1 MKADSEKRACLL
13 LRFQDRARA
22 ETHLNGQGFA
32 VTDRLDEGTGFLLA
46 EEELLLGV
54 GKGLADRCRQ
64 MGVPLFLLA
73 EREDRFGR
81 QDEAARRDAL
91 TAAAFVL
98 SFLGGSSPS
107 SALFPPPAPAPFSSD
122 CRGRFVPALAGR
134 SSLAAPCSRSPGP
147 PPAFCRPLVAALKV
161 WARPG
166 GGRCWEARVRTK
178 PTASRFP
185 DRSPARSTA
194 RGQGSP
200 PSPTGLPTQDNLEYA
215 KARSARDYRM
225 APQKV
230 SLANTRV
237 FSASARRHAP
247 RSP

>member
-1 MKADSEKRACLL
+1 
-13 LRFQDRARA
+13 
-22 ETHLNGQGFA
+22 
-32 VTDRLDEGTGFLLA
+32 
-46 EEELLLGV
+46 
-54 GKGLADRCRQ
+54 
-64 MGVPLFLLA
+64 MGRPA
-73 EREDRFGR
+73 EREGTALPFLGRRTSRLANLLGGAAQGRRSPGAVRPGPRGARSRLLQCRAPWEGPGRAPSGWGATWPAPRGRADSLDRVPEQR
-81 QDEAARRDAL
+81 QRPPKGSA
-91 TAAAFVL
+91 

-122 CRGRFVPALAGR
+122 RRGRFVPALAGR

-178 PTASRFP
+178 PTASRLP

-200 PSPTGLPTQDNLEYA
+200 PSPTGLPTQDNLEQA
-215 KARSARDYRM
+215 KARSAPDYRM
-225 APQKV
+225 APKKV